1 VRRTTR
7 CIATAY
13 EISGDLNKGIAL
25 HTHRIHHLLHIAAGM
40 VAGIGAM
47 LRLPVEVIHILQVRY
62 AVARTVHPPPQEVLA
77 GQL

>member
-13 EISGDLNKGIAL
+13 EISGDLTKGIAL
-25 HTHRIHHLLHIAAGM
+25 HTHRIHHLLHIAAGL

-47 LRLPVEVIHILQVRY
+47 LCLTVEVIHILPVCAAWISR
-62 AVARTVHPPPQEVLA
+62 AVPSAMPERA
-77 GQL
+77 G